1 MQDNRELLKQL
12 EQRAEEAY
20 ERMYEALGANAAGA
34 CFREVKELLSGA
46 ISMARRLD
54 LEDEAIRLEKRL
66 EHIRQVY
73 EHQMRDY

>member
-1 MQDNRELLKQL
+1 MQDDRELLKQL
-12 EQRAEEAY
+12 EQRAEQAY
-20 ERMYEALGANAAGA
+20 GRMYEVLGANAAGA

-46 ISMARRLD
+46 ITTARRLG
-54 LEDEAIRLEKRL
+54 LEGEALRLEKRL